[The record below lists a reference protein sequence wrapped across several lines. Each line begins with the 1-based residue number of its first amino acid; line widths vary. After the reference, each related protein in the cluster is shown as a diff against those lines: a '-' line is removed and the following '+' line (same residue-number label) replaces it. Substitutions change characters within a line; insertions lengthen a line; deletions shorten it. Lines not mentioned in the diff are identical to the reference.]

1 MWSVSVFLPL
11 VAFHGRPLSLSIRL
25 RVMFQSPDMMTFD
38 VSVLDI
44 SCWLS
49 VFIKSS
55 WSWQL
60 FGPQMSV
67 MKKYLSSIVSFAIKN
82 LPSDLLVCYLNL
94 KVSCDLKECNSF
106 WVCGSVEIDYS
117 GAPSY
122 IPQFFIFGWW
132 VGFLQKNNCSF
143 LNF

>member
-1 MWSVSVFLPL
+1 MSVFLPL

-38 VSVLDI
+38 VSVLDM

-82 LPSDLLVCYLNL
+82 LPS
-94 KVSCDLKECNSF
+94 
-106 WVCGSVEIDYS
+106 GS
-117 GAPSY
+117 A
-122 IPQFFIFGWW
+122 
-132 VGFLQKNNCSF
+132 
-143 LNF
+143 